1 MTDATAGQASDG
13 PSLRDALSSAF
24 DSAEAVDSAPVTS
37 STEVADAGASEPSD
51 ATPSGE
57 AGSASS
63 PSAQAPDKAAT
74 GPDAGVV
81 PAKPAADAPKMPPG
95 FPGGADAWAALPD
108 TTRAWVK
115 GREQQVEKYIRT
127 NAEAA
132 KFGGSMWQAIKPFH
146 QAIASTGAH
155 PAQVVAAALNTQ
167 FALAQGSQADRAAV
181 IQSLARQYG
190 VPLTYGEDGQ
200 ATVPQPNP
208 EVQQLRHVVGGLVN
222 HLRTQQQQQVEQQ
235 LAVASSQVNQ
245 FASESQ
251 RELVNE
257 PRVANLMANLLE
269 AGEVQTLDDAYDRA
283 IWSFPDLR
291 AVLMEQDAARRAS
304 EARTA
309 THAAPA
315 RGGAPVAAVM
325 QPNDESLRGTIERAF
340 SANTS
345 RRVA

>member
-1 MTDATAGQASDG
+1 MTEATSGQASDG

-24 DSAEAVDSAPVTS
+24 DSAETVDSAPVTS
-37 STEVADAGASEPSD
+37 SPEVADDGASDSAD
-51 ATPSGE
+51 A
-57 AGSASS
+57 ASS
-63 PSAQAPDKAAT
+63 SEASSTSSTAAQAPEKAAG
-74 GPDAGVV
+74 GPEAGVV

-95 FPGGADAWAALPD
+95 FPGGDAAWAALPD
-108 TTRAWVK
+108 TTRQWVK

-146 QAIASTGAH
+146 QAIAATGAH

-167 FALAQGSQADRAAV
+167 FALAHGSQADKAAV
-181 IQSLARQYG
+181 IQSLAQQYG
-190 VPLTYGEDGQ
+190 VPLTSGADGQ
-200 ATVPQPNP
+200 ATAPQPNP
-208 EVQQLRHVVGGLVN
+208 EVQQLRQVVGGLVN
-222 HLRTQQQQQVEQQ
+222 HLRTQQYQQTEQQ

-245 FASESQ
+245 FASGPQ

-269 AGEVQTLDDAYDRA
+269 TGEVQSLDDAYDRA
-283 IWSFPDLR
+283 VWSFPDLR

-309 THAAPA
+309 THTAPA
-315 RGGAPVAAVM
+315 RGGAPVAASM
-325 QPNDESLRGTIERAF
+325 QPNNDSLRGTIERAY
-340 SANTS
+340 SAHTS